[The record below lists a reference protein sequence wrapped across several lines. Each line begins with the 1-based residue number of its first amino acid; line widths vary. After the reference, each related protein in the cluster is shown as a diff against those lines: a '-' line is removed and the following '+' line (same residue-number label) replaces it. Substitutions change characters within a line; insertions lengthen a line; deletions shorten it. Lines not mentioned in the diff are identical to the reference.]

1 MVVFFVI
8 GNPASHAFTHGRAFI
23 DFRRYVLYS
32 THAVMFIFYRFI
44 HVNSIT
50 LNYAR
55 VTCAAVYRAS
65 SKF

>member
-32 THAVMFIFYRFI
+32 CCNVHF
-44 HVNSIT
+44 
-50 LNYAR
+50 L
-55 VTCAAVYRAS
+55 
-65 SKF
+65 